1 MYFIIVERLTI
12 AILRCFIFGQI
23 SMCLENLRILWTFN
37 TLWRGCWHSDLKMN
51 WTRNNCNNHNNR
63 CLLCCAFITFTKNRF
78 NSTRKENRNFH
89 HVLQNCCKKRWL
101 MYCQIQLSKFAFIHD
116 CKPRTLVIS
125 ARFWAKSCP
134 NLLFRFLGSGRYA
147 NTPKR
152 CPIAKSRWKI
162 ATFEY
167 FRFSLYKYWR

>member
-37 TLWRGCWHSDLKMN
+37 TLWRSCWHSDLKMN

-116 CKPRTLVIS
+116 CKPRIKNWLGTLLYGFKIKWRLFAAAYIKKRLIIVKV
-125 ARFWAKSCP
+125 RYFVQ
-134 NLLFRFLGSGRYA
+134 LLDMVCNYA
-147 NTPKR
+147 LAN
-152 CPIAKSRWKI
+152 
-162 ATFEY
+162 
-167 FRFSLYKYWR
+167 